1 MQHSRSD
8 KMEHLLGLISLLKLR
23 IFILLWTE
31 SIVGLILAGG
41 LNVGLPS
48 SASLTAVGFLAT
60 GGAAALNNYY
70 DRDIDRLM
78 KRTSRRPIPMGKVSP
93 REAIWLGAL
102 MASGGV
108 VLAYRLLSLAS
119 GTMVLAG
126 LLTYSFVYT
135 RLLKRTTPWN
145 VVVGGASGS
154 FAFLAGWTVARP
166 VGIEAALIALMIF
179 LWTPSHF
186 WALAIKAVDQYR
198 SAGLP
203 MLPAVVG
210 IKKAS
215 LAIMVNSALLVTS
228 SLILFVLGFFGFV
241 YLVVATALGGMLMAS
256 NVQLYRSRSSSA
268 AWRAYKYSAPYL
280 FAISVAM
287 VMDKFCYA
295 VVAAS

>member
-1 MQHSRSD
+1 
-8 KMEHLLGLISLLKLR
+8 
-23 IFILLWTE
+23 
-31 SIVGLILAGG
+31 
-41 LNVGLPS
+41 
-48 SASLTAVGFLAT
+48 
-60 GGAAALNNYY
+60 
-70 DRDIDRLM
+70 
-78 KRTSRRPIPMGKVSP
+78 
-93 REAIWLGAL
+93 
-102 MASGGV
+102 
-108 VLAYRLLSLAS
+108 
-119 GTMVLAG
+119 
-126 LLTYSFVYT
+126 
-135 RLLKRTTPWN
+135 
-145 VVVGGASGS
+145 
-154 FAFLAGWTVARP
+154 
-166 VGIEAALIALMIF
+166 MIF